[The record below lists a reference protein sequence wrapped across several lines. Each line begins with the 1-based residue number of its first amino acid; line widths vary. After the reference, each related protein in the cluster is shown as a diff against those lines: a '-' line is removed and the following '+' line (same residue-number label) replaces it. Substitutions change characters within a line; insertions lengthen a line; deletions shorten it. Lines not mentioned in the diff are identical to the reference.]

1 MMKEIVTKYSKEIRF
16 LITGGSST
24 ILDFIVYMLLSIKM
38 NIAIS
43 KFLSMT
49 VSSIY
54 SFFINKNW
62 TFSNNDKI
70 SVILVIKYLFCVTI
84 NIAINTTTNSVVFSI
99 TNNKIVS
106 FVIATCVA
114 MIVNYI
120 IQKDVVFRGGKK

>member
-1 MMKEIVTKYSKEIRF
+1 MKEIITKYSKEIRF

-120 IQKDVVFRGGKK
+120 IQKYVVFRGGKK